1 MEPVKGISRR
11 EVLLGGMAV
20 AAAAGSQATAQTS
33 TSIDDFFRDVT
44 ADWVRHDPSLATRAS
59 YFSGDDQDR
68 LARQLTPR
76 TLEWRRDRI
85 ARAHKALA
93 DLRRFDRARLTEPQR
108 LSADLLDWQLD
119 MVISE
124 EPYLDYD
131 YPLQQM
137 NGANVGLV
145 ETLTVSYPLR
155 TERDAENYLV
165 VLAQAATRLDEA
177 VAEAR
182 RLAGKKVTPPRF
194 ILQATIKQMQGFV
207 DSSPGQNPF
216 VTSFAEKIAASPSA
230 KTIPDAKREALR
242 AEAQKIVGTQ
252 IYPAWK
258 RGITLLQSQVAG
270 STDDAGLWHLKGGDE
285 AYAFNLRRFTTTNL
299 TADEIHRI
307 GLDHVTSIETQM
319 DTLLRRINRT
329 QGTVKERIEKLSLD
343 MQYPNP
349 ASEASREQIMR
360 DIDGILRDAEKRAA
374 LLFDIRP
381 KSPVVARPFPTFR
394 ENNAAANYNQ
404 PVPDGSRPGVFQYPR
419 RIDKMTKFGLRS
431 TVYHETVPGHH
442 FQIALE
448 VENKDLP
455 RFRQIRAFGGIS
467 AFSEGWG
474 LYAERLTAESGW
486 YGDDVE
492 GLLGQLDSEL
502 FRARRLVVDTGLH
515 AKHWTRQQ
523 GIDYG
528 IEPSEVERYAVYP
541 GQACSYM
548 MGELKI
554 LECRERAKKA
564 LGAKFSLRQFHNKV
578 LMTGTV
584 PLELLDRQV
593 DAWIKS
599 QEG

>member
-1 MEPVKGISRR
+1 MAFSDGISRR
-11 EVLLGGMAV
+11 ELLVGSIGV
-20 AAAAGSQATAQTS
+20 AAAASQAAGQNNPN
-33 TSIDDFFRDVT
+33 IDDFFRDLT
-44 ADWVRHDPSLATRAS
+44 EDWIRHDPSLATRAN
-59 YFSGDDQDR
+59 YFTGDERDR

-76 TLEWRRDRI
+76 TPEWRLDRI
-85 ARAHKALA
+85 ARARKALA
-93 DLRRFDRARLTEPQR
+93 ELRKFDRTRMTELQR
-108 LSADLLDWQLD
+108 VSAELLDRQLD
-119 MVISE
+119 MVVRE

-145 ETLTVSYPLR
+145 ETLTVSYPLL
-155 TERDAENYLV
+155 TERDGENYLV
-165 VLAQAATRLDEA
+165 VLTQAAAGLDEA
-177 VAEAR
+177 TAEAR
-182 RLAGKKVTPPRF
+182 RLAAKNVVPPRF

-216 VTSFAEKIAASPSA
+216 VTSCAEKLAAIKSL
-230 KTIPDAKREALR
+230 PDANRESLR
-242 AEAQKIVGTQ
+242 AEAEKIVGAQ

-270 STDDAGLWHLKGGDE
+270 STDDAGLWHLKGGDD
-285 AYAFNLRRFTTTNL
+285 AYAFNLRRFTTTSL
-299 TADEIHRI
+299 TPDQIHQI
-307 GLDHVTSIETQM
+307 GLDHVASLEAQM

-329 QGTVKERIEKLSLD
+329 QGTVKERIGKLSLD
-343 MQYPNP
+343 LQYPNP
-349 ASEASREQIMR
+349 ASDASREQIMR
-360 DIDGILRDAEKRAA
+360 DIEGILRDAEKRAA

-381 KSPVVARPFPTFR
+381 KTPVVARPFPAFR
-394 ENNAAANYNQ
+394 EKNAAANYNG
-404 PVPDGSRPGVFQYPR
+404 PPPDGSRPGTFQYPR
-419 RIDKMTKFGLRS
+419 RIEKMTKFGLRS

-455 RFRQIRAFGGIS
+455 SFRQLRAFGGIS

-474 LYAERLTAESGW
+474 LYAERLAAESGW

-492 GLLGQLDSEL
+492 GLLGQLDAEL

-528 IEPSEVERYAVYP
+528 IEASEVERYAVYP

-554 LECRERAKKA
+554 IECRERAKKA
-564 LGAKFSLRQFHNKV
+564 LGAKFSLRQFHNQV

-599 QEG
+599 QA

>member
-1 MEPVKGISRR
+1 MAFNDGISRR
-11 EVLLGGMAV
+11 ELLIGSIGV
-20 AAAAGSQATAQTS
+20 TAAASETAAQTS
-33 TSIDDFFRDVT
+33 PNIDDFFRDLT
-44 ADWVRHDPSLATRAS
+44 EDWVRHDPSLATRAN
-59 YFSGDDQDR
+59 YFTGDERDR

-76 TLEWRRDRI
+76 TPAWRLDRI
-85 ARAHKALA
+85 ARARKALA
-93 DLRRFDRARLTEPQR
+93 ELRKFDRSRMTEVQR
-108 LSADLLDWQLD
+108 VSAELLDWQLD
-119 MVISE
+119 TVIQE
-124 EPYLDYD
+124 EPYLDYA
-131 YPLQQM
+131 YPLEQM

-145 ETLTVSYPLR
+145 ETLTVSYPLL

-177 VAEAR
+177 TAEAR
-182 RLAGKKVTPPRF
+182 RLAAKKVVPPRF
-194 ILQATIKQMQGFV
+194 ILQATVKQMQGFV

-216 VTSFAEKIAASPSA
+216 VTSFAEKLAAIKSV
-230 KTIPDAKREALR
+230 PDGKREVLR
-242 AEAQKIVGTQ
+242 AEAEKIVAAQ
-252 IYPAWK
+252 IYPAWN
-258 RGITLLQSQVAG
+258 RGIALLQSQVAG
-270 STDDAGLWHLKGGDE
+270 STDEAGLWHLKGGDD
-285 AYAFNLRRFTTTNL
+285 AYAFNLHRYTTTNL
-299 TADEIHRI
+299 TPDQIHQI
-307 GLDHVTSIETQM
+307 GLDHVASIEVQM

-343 MQYPNP
+343 MRYPNP
-349 ASEASREQIMR
+349 ASDTSREQIMR
-360 DIDGILRDAEKRAA
+360 DIEGILRDAEKRAA

-381 KSPVVARPFPTFR
+381 KTPVVARPFPAFR
-394 ENNAAANYNQ
+394 EKNAAANYNG
-404 PVPDGSRPGVFQYPR
+404 PPPDGSRPGTFQYPR
-419 RIDKMTKFGLRS
+419 RIEKMTKFGLRS

-448 VENKDLP
+448 VENKGLP
-455 RFRQIRAFGGIS
+455 SFRQLRAFGGIS

-474 LYAERLTAESGW
+474 LYAERLAAESGW

-515 AKHWTRQQ
+515 AKRWTRQQ

-528 IEPSEVERYAVYP
+528 IEASEVERYAVYP

-554 LECRERAKKA
+554 IECRERAKKA
-564 LGAKFSLRQFHNKV
+564 LGEKFSLRQFHNKV

-593 DAWIKS
+593 DGWMKS
-599 QEG
+599 QA

>member
-1 MEPVKGISRR
+1 MALGVSRR
-11 EVLLGGMAV
+11 ELLIGGISLT
-20 AAAAGSQATAQTS
+20 AAGSHAAAQTNPN
-33 TSIDDFFRDVT
+33 IDDFFRDLT
-44 ADWVRHDPSLATRAS
+44 TDWVRHDPSLATRAN
-59 YFSGDDQDR
+59 YFAGDERDR
-68 LARQLTPR
+68 LTRQLTPR
-76 TLEWRRDRI
+76 TFAWRLDRI
-85 ARAHKALA
+85 ARARKALA
-93 DLRRFDRARLTEPQR
+93 DLRTFDRAPMTEVQR
-108 LSADLLDWQLD
+108 VSAELLDWQLD
-119 MVISE
+119 TVIRE
-124 EPYLDYD
+124 EPYLDYA
-131 YPLQQM
+131 YPLEQM

-145 ETLTVSYPLR
+145 ETLTVSYPLL

-177 VAEAR
+177 TAEAR
-182 RLAGKKVTPPRF
+182 RLAAKKVVPPRF

-216 VTSFAEKIAASPSA
+216 VTSFAEKLAAM
-230 KTIPDAKREALR
+230 KTVPDAKREALR
-242 AEAQKIVGTQ
+242 AEAEKIAGAQ
-252 IYPAWK
+252 IYPAWN
-258 RGITLLQSQVAG
+258 RGITLLQSQLAG
-270 STDDAGLWHLKGGDE
+270 STDDAGIWHLKGGDA
-285 AYAFNLRRFTTTNL
+285 AYAFSLRRFTTTDLN
-299 TADEIHRI
+299 ADQIHQI
-307 GLDHVTSIETQM
+307 GLDHVASLEAQM

-329 QGTVKERIEKLSLD
+329 QGTVKERIEKLSVD
-343 MQYPNP
+343 MRYPNP
-349 ASEASREQIMR
+349 ASDASREQIMR
-360 DIDGILRDAEKRAA
+360 DIEGILRDAEKRAA

-381 KSPVVARPFPTFR
+381 KTPVVARPFPAFR
-394 ENNAAANYNQ
+394 EKNAAANYNG
-404 PVPDGSRPGVFQYPR
+404 PPPDGSRPGTFQYPR
-419 RIDKMTKFGLRS
+419 RVEKMTKFGLRS

-455 RFRQIRAFGGIS
+455 SFRQLRAFGGIS

-474 LYAERLTAESGW
+474 LYAERLAAESGW

-528 IEPSEVERYAVYP
+528 IEASEVERYAVYP

-554 LECRERAKKA
+554 IECRERAKMA

-578 LMTGTV
+578 LLTGTV

-599 QEG
+599 QG

>member
-1 MEPVKGISRR
+1 MALVVSRR
-11 EVLLGGMAV
+11 ELLLGGVAV
-20 AAAAGSQATAQTS
+20 AAVGSQAAAQTS
-33 TSIDDFFRDVT
+33 PNIDDFFRDLT
-44 ADWVRHDPSLATRAS
+44 TDWIRHDPSLATRAN
-59 YFSGDDQDR
+59 YFTGDERDR

-76 TLEWRRDRI
+76 TPEWRLDRI
-85 ARAHKALA
+85 ARARKALA
-93 DLRRFDRARLTEPQR
+93 DLRKFDRARMTELQR
-108 LSADLLDWQLD
+108 VSAELLDWQLD
-119 MVISE
+119 TVIRE
-124 EPYLDYD
+124 EPYLDYA
-131 YPLQQM
+131 YPLEQM

-145 ETLTVSYPLR
+145 ETLTVSYPLL

-177 VAEAR
+177 TAEAR
-182 RLAGKKVTPPRF
+182 RLAAKNVVPPRF

-216 VTSFAEKIAASPSA
+216 VTSFAEKLTAMKS
-230 KTIPDAKREALR
+230 IPDTKREALR
-242 AEAQKIVGTQ
+242 AEAEKIVGAQ

-258 RGITLLQSQVAG
+258 RGMTLLQSQLAG
-270 STDDAGLWHLKGGDE
+270 STDDAGIWHLKGGDE
-285 AYAFNLRRFTTTNL
+285 AYAFNLRRFTTTDL
-299 TADEIHRI
+299 TADQIHRI
-307 GLDHVTSIETQM
+307 GLDHVASIEAQM

-349 ASEASREQIMR
+349 ASDASREQIMR
-360 DIDGILRDAEKRAA
+360 DIEGILRDAEKRAA

-381 KSPVVARPFPTFR
+381 KTPVVARPFPAFR
-394 ENNAAANYNQ
+394 EKNAAANYNG
-404 PVPDGSRPGVFQYPR
+404 PPPDGSRPGTFQYPR
-419 RIDKMTKFGLRS
+419 RIEKMTKFGLRS

-448 VENKDLP
+448 VENKNLP
-455 RFRQIRAFGGIS
+455 SFRQLRAFGGIS

-474 LYAERLTAESGW
+474 LYAERLAAESGW

-515 AKHWTRQQ
+515 AKRWTRQQ

-528 IEPSEVERYAVYP
+528 IEASEVERYAVYP

-554 LECRERAKKA
+554 IECRERAKKA
-564 LGAKFSLRQFHNKV
+564 LGTKFSLRQFHNKV

-599 QEG
+599 QA

>member
-1 MEPVKGISRR
+1 
-11 EVLLGGMAV
+11 
-20 AAAAGSQATAQTS
+20 
-33 TSIDDFFRDVT
+33 
-44 ADWVRHDPSLATRAS
+44 
-59 YFSGDDQDR
+59 
-68 LARQLTPR
+68 
-76 TLEWRRDRI
+76 
-85 ARAHKALA
+85 
-93 DLRRFDRARLTEPQR
+93 
-108 LSADLLDWQLD
+108 
-119 MVISE
+119 
-124 EPYLDYD
+124 
-131 YPLQQM
+131 M
-137 NGANVGLV
+137 NGANVALV
-145 ETLTVSYPLR
+145 ETLTVSYPLSS
-155 TERDAENYLV
+155 ERNAENYLV
-165 VLAQAATRLDEA
+165 VLTQAAARLDEA
-177 VAEAR
+177 TAEAR
-182 RLAGKKVTPPRF
+182 RLAVKKVTPPRF

-207 DSSPGQNPF
+207 DSSPGRNPF
-216 VTSFAEKIAASPSA
+216 VTSFAEKLAALENA
-230 KTIPDAKREALR
+230 KSIPDAKREALR
-242 AEAQKIVGTQ
+242 AEAEKIVGAQ

-258 RGITLLQSQVAG
+258 RGIALLQSQLAG

-285 AYAFNLRRFTTTNL
+285 AYAFNLYRYTTTKL
-299 TADEIHRI
+299 TSDEIHRI
-307 GLDHVTSIETQM
+307 GLDHVASIEARM

-343 MQYPNP
+343 MRYPNP
-349 ASEASREQIMR
+349 ASDASREQIMR

-374 LLFDIRP
+374 LLFDVRP
-381 KSPVVARPFPTFR
+381 KSPVVARPFPAFR

-404 PVPDGSRPGVFQYPR
+404 PAPDGSRPGVFQYPR

-448 VENKDLP
+448 GENKDLP

-515 AKHWTRQQ
+515 AKRWTRQQ

-564 LGAKFSLRQFHNKV
+564 LGAKFSLRKFHNKV
-578 LMTGTV
+578 LLTGTGAAGTAGSSGGC
-584 PLELLDRQV
+584 LDQIAGVTITVAQPACAHAR
-593 DAWIKS
+593 ALRAKAT
-599 QEG
+599 

>member
-1 MEPVKGISRR
+1 MAPLSRR
-11 EVLLGGMAV
+11 ELLIAGAAV
-20 AAAAGSQATAQTS
+20 ISVPLSKAQNTPATPN
-33 TSIDDFFRDVT
+33 IDDFFRDLT
-44 ADWVRHDPSLATRAS
+44 ADWVRHDPSLATRS
-59 YFSGDDQDR
+59 NYFSGDEQDR

-76 TLEWRRDRI
+76 TVEWRRDRI
-85 ARAHKALA
+85 ARARKALA
-93 DLRRFDRARLTEPQR
+93 DVRRLQRGHLTDLQR
-108 LSADLLDWQLD
+108 ISAQLLAWQMD
-119 MVISE
+119 IIVDE
-124 EPYLDYD
+124 EPYLDYE

-137 NGANVGLV
+137 NGANVNLV
-145 ETLTVSYPLR
+145 ETLTVSYPL
-155 TERDAENYLV
+155 TNERDAENYLV

-177 VAEAR
+177 TSEAR
-182 RLAGKKVTPPRF
+182 RLAAKKVAPPRF
-194 ILQATIKQMQGFV
+194 ILQATIRQMQGFV
-207 DSSPGQNPF
+207 DSSPAQNPF
-216 VTSFAEKIAASPSA
+216 VTSFAEKLSA
-230 KTIPDAKREALR
+230 MKSLPDARRDVLRSEA
-242 AEAQKIVGTQ
+242 EKIVAAQ

-258 RGITLLQSQVAG
+258 RGIALLESQMAG
-270 STDDAGLWHLKGGDE
+270 AADDAGLWRLKDGDD
-285 AYAFNLRRFTTTNL
+285 AYAYNLRRYTTTKL
-299 TADEIHRI
+299 SAEEIHQI
-307 GLDHVTSIETQM
+307 GLDHVASLEAQM
-319 DTLLRRINRT
+319 DRLLRRINRP
-329 QGTVKERIEKLSLD
+329 QGTVKARIEKLSRD

-381 KSPVVARPFPTFR
+381 KTPVVARPFPAFR
-394 ENNAAANYNQ
+394 ENNAAANYNG
-404 PVPDGSRPGVFQYPR
+404 PPPDGSRPAVFQYPR

-448 VENKDLP
+448 AENQDLP
-455 RFRQIRAFGGIS
+455 RFRQIRAFGNIS
-467 AFSEGWG
+467 AFNEGWG
-474 LYAERLTAESGW
+474 LYAERLAAESGW

-528 IEPSEVERYAVYP
+528 IEASEVERYAVYP

-554 LECRERAKKA
+554 LECRDRAKKA

-578 LMTGTV
+578 LTTGTV
-584 PLELLDRQV
+584 PLEMLDQQV
-593 DAWIKS
+593 DAWVKS
-599 QEG
+599 QG